1 MSHSRNKKTQLYHM
15 QWEQISSDM
24 PDFHNV
30 NYTGKLTISK
40 DLFTYCYLQL
50 YYSKVSEPLTVS
62 TLHESL

>member
-1 MSHSRNKKTQLYHM
+1 M